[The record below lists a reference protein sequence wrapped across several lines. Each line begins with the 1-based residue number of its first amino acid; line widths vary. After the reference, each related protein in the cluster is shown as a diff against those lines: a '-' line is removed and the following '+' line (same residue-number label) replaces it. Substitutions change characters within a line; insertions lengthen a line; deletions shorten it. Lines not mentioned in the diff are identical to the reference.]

1 MRLNSLQLV
10 NFRNYDNLYL
20 EFNKKVNLLV
30 GKNGQGKTNI
40 VESIYMLS
48 FGKSFRTSKDKEI
61 VKFETEN
68 LYVGGNFSKEH
79 TNGLIEVAIGKNK
92 KGIKVN
98 KIHIQKIYELLGN
111 INVVIFSPEDLRLVK
126 EGPKE
131 RRSFIDKEISQ
142 IMPKYYNYLTNYN
155 KILFQRNQLLK
166 SKNVDSALLDVYD
179 ESLAKYGS
187 YIYILRRD
195 FIKKIANISKN
206 LHEKLT
212 GGIEE
217 LSITYKNQLNIC
229 DEDTTSTVYNKFIE
243 KLMSNREHDIET
255 RTTRYGLH
263 KDDLNIY
270 INGLDVR
277 LYGSQGQQRTASISL
292 KLSEIEL
299 INNEV
304 GEYPILILDDVFSE
318 LDETRQKLLVDNLNV
333 VQMFITTA
341 EIAHK
346 NIFDKS
352 NTTIFNIESGHVI
365 NIENGGELDETRIR
379 CKSDTSPRRIR
390 SS

>member
-1 MRLNSLQLV
+1 MQLKSLQLV

-20 EFNKKVNLLV
+20 DFNEKINLLV

-48 FGKSFRTSKDKEI
+48 FGKSFRTNKDKEI
-61 VKFETEN
+61 IKFGSEN
-68 LYVGGNFSKEH
+68 LYVGGSFLKQN
-79 TNGLIEVAIGKNK
+79 TNSLIEIAISKSK

-111 INVVIFSPEDLRLVK
+111 LNVVIFSPEDLKLVK
-126 EGPKE
+126 DGPKE

-142 IMPKYYNYLTNYN
+142 IIPKYYTYLTNYN
-155 KILFQRNQLLK
+155 KVLFQRNQLLK
-166 SKNVDSALLDVYD
+166 NRDIDGALLDVYD
-179 ESLAKYGS
+179 ENLVQYGS

-195 FIKKIANISKN
+195 FIKKIADISKN
-206 LHEKLT
+206 MHEKLT
-212 GGIEE
+212 NGIEE
-217 LSITYKNQLNIC
+217 LLITYKNQI
-229 DEDTTSTVYNKFIE
+229 DISDDDTIESIKNKFLQ
-243 KLMSNREHDIET
+243 KLKSSRDHDIDT

-263 KDDLNIY
+263 KDDLNIF

-299 INNEV
+299 IKSEV

-318 LDETRQKLLVDNLNV
+318 LDETRQKLLVDNLSV

-341 EIAHK
+341 EISHK
-346 NIFDKS
+346 NIFKNSD
-352 NTTIFNIESGHVI
+352 TTIFSIDQGKVI
-365 NIENGGELDETRIR
+365 NIENGGN
-379 CKSDTSPRRIR
+379 
-390 SS
+390 

>member
-10 NFRNYDNLYL
+10 NFRNYDNLHL

-40 VESIYMLS
+40 VESIYMLA

-61 VKFETEN
+61 IKFNSEN
-68 LYVGGNFSKEH
+68 LYVGGNFSTQH

-98 KIHIQKIYELLGN
+98 KIHIQKIHELLGN

-131 RRSFIDKEISQ
+131 RRLFIDKEISQ
-142 IMPKYYNYLTNYN
+142 IMPKYYNYLTSYN

-166 SKNVDSALLDVYD
+166 SKYIDKALLDVYD
-179 ESLAKYGS
+179 ESLAQYGS

-195 FIKKIANISKN
+195 FIKKIAIISKN
-206 LHEKLT
+206 MHEKLT
-212 GGIEE
+212 DGIEE
-217 LSITYKNQLNIC
+217 LSITYKNQININ
-229 DEDTTSTVYNKFIE
+229 DEDTVASVYNKFLD
-243 KLMSNREHDIET
+243 KLSSNREHDIET
-255 RTTRYGLH
+255 RTTKYGLQ
-263 KDDLNIY
+263 KDDLNIF
-270 INGLDVR
+270 INDLDVR

-318 LDETRQKLLVDNLNV
+318 LDETRQKLLVDNLSV

-341 EIAHK
+341 EVSHK

-352 NTTIFNIESGHVI
+352 NTTIFNIKQGSVI
-365 NIENGGELDETRIR
+365 SIENGGI
-379 CKSDTSPRRIR
+379 
-390 SS
+390 

>member
-1 MRLNSLQLV
+1 MRLKTLQLV
-10 NFRNYDNLYL
+10 NFRNYDNLHIN
-20 EFNKKVNLLV
+20 FNEKVNLLI
-30 GKNGQGKTNI
+30 GRNGQGKTNI

-48 FGKSFRTSKDKEI
+48 FGKSFRTNRDKEI
-61 VKFETEN
+61 IKFDTEN
-68 LYVGGNFSKEH
+68 LYVGGSYSKEH
-79 TNGLIEVAIGKNK
+79 TDGLIEIAIGKNK

-98 KIHIQKIYELLGN
+98 KIHELLGN
-111 INVVIFSPEDLRLVK
+111 LNVVIFSPEDLRLVK

-166 SKNVDSALLDVYD
+166 TNHIDNALLDVYD
-179 ESLAKYGS
+179 ESLARYGS
-187 YIYILRRD
+187 YLYILRRD
-195 FIKKIANISKN
+195 FIKKIADISKN
-206 LHEKLT
+206 MHSKLT
-212 GGIEE
+212 NSIEE
-217 LSITYKNQLNIC
+217 LSITYKNQIEIC
-229 DEDTTSTVYNKFIE
+229 DDDTIDSVYNKFLE
-243 KLMSNREHDIET
+243 KLTSSRKHDIDV

-270 INGLDVR
+270 VNGLDVR

-299 INNEV
+299 IRNEV

-318 LDETRQKLLVDNLNV
+318 LDETRQKLLIDNLSV

-341 EIAHK
+341 EVSHI
-346 NIFDKS
+346 NIFNKS
-352 NTTIFNIESGHVI
+352 NTTIFRIEKGKVI
-365 NIENGGELDETRIR
+365 NIENGGN
-379 CKSDTSPRRIR
+379 
-390 SS
+390 

>member
-1 MRLNSLQLV
+1 MRLKSLQLV
-10 NFRNYDNLYL
+10 NFRNYNNLHL
-20 EFNKKVNLLV
+20 DFNEKINLLV

-48 FGKSFRTSKDKEI
+48 FGKSFRTNKDKEI
-61 VKFETEN
+61 IKFDTEN
-68 LYVGGNFSKEH
+68 LYVGGSYSKEY
-79 TNGLIEVAIGKNK
+79 TNGLIEIAISKNK

-98 KIHIQKIYELLGN
+98 KIHIQKIYDLLGN
-111 INVVIFSPEDLRLVK
+111 LNVVIFSPEDLKLVK
-126 EGPKE
+126 DGPKE

-155 KILFQRNQLLK
+155 KVLFQRNQLLK
-166 SKNVDSALLDVYD
+166 NRDIDRALLDVYD
-179 ESLAKYGS
+179 ESLAQYGG

-195 FIKKIANISKN
+195 FIKKISNISKN
-206 LHEKLT
+206 MHKNLT
-212 GGIEE
+212 NGIEE
-217 LSITYKNQLNIC
+217 LVITYKNQINIC
-229 DEDTTSTVYNKFIE
+229 EDDTIEIVQNKFLD
-243 KLMSNREHDIET
+243 KLKLSRNHDIET

-263 KDDLNIY
+263 KDDLNIF

-299 INNEV
+299 IKNEV

-318 LDETRQKLLVDNLNV
+318 LDEIRQKLLVENLSV

-341 EIAHK
+341 EVSHK
-346 NIFDKS
+346 SIFEKS
-352 NTTIFNIESGHVI
+352 NTTIFNIEQGRVI
-365 NIENGGELDETRIR
+365 NIENGGN
-379 CKSDTSPRRIR
+379 
-390 SS
+390 

>member
-1 MRLNSLQLV
+1 MQLNSLQLV
-10 NFRNYDNLYL
+10 NFRNYDNLFL

-48 FGKSFRTSKDKEI
+48 FGKSFRTNKDKEI
-61 VKFETEN
+61 IKFEREN
-68 LYVGGNFSKEH
+68 LYVGGNFSKEQ
-79 TNGLIEVAIGKNK
+79 TNGLIEIAISRNK

-98 KIHIQKIYELLGN
+98 KIHVQKIYELLGN
-111 INVVIFSPEDLRLVK
+111 LNVVIFSPEDLRLVK

-166 SKNVDSALLDVYD
+166 SKYMDKNLLDVYD

-195 FIKKIANISKN
+195 FIKKIAHISRNMHKN
-206 LHEKLT
+206 LT

-217 LSITYKNQLNIC
+217 LLITYKNQIDIC
-229 DEDTTSTVYNKFIE
+229 DEDTISTVYNKFSD
-243 KLMSNREHDIET
+243 KLISSREHDIET
-255 RTTRYGLH
+255 RTTKYGLH
-263 KDDLNIY
+263 KDDLNIF

-299 INNEV
+299 IKNEV
-304 GEYPILILDDVFSE
+304 GEYPVLILDDVFSE
-318 LDETRQKLLVDNLNV
+318 LDETRQKLLVDNLSV

-341 EIAHK
+341 EVSHK

-352 NTTIFNIESGHVI
+352 NTTIFNIDRGHVI
-365 NIENGGELDETRIR
+365 NIENGGN
-379 CKSDTSPRRIR
+379 
-390 SS
+390 

>member
-1 MRLNSLQLV
+1 MRLNNLQLV
-10 NFRNYDNLYL
+10 NFRNYNDLHLN
-20 EFNKKVNLLV
+20 FNPKVNLLI

-61 VKFETEN
+61 IKFECEN
-68 LYVGGNFSKEH
+68 LYVGGSFSKEH
-79 TNGLIEVAIGKNK
+79 TNGLIEIGISKNK

-98 KIHIQKIYELLGN
+98 KIHIQKLHELLGN
-111 INVVIFSPEDLRLVK
+111 LNVVIFSPEDLRLVK

-155 KILFQRNQLLK
+155 KVLFQRNQLLK
-166 SKNVDSALLDVYD
+166 SRDVNKALLDVYD
-179 ESLAKYGS
+179 ESLAQYGS

-206 LHEKLT
+206 MHENLT
-212 GGIEE
+212 NGIEE
-217 LSITYKNQLNIC
+217 LLITYKNQINIS
-229 DEDTTSTVYNKFIE
+229 DEDTISSVYSKFID
-243 KLMSNREHDIET
+243 KLQSSREHDIET

-263 KDDLNIY
+263 KDDLNIF

-299 INNEV
+299 IKNEV

-318 LDETRQKLLVDNLNV
+318 LDETRQKLLVDNLSV

-341 EIAHK
+341 EVSHK
-346 NIFDKS
+346 NIFDRG
-352 NTTIFNIESGHVI
+352 NTTIFNIEQGRVI
-365 NIENGGELDETRIR
+365 NIENGGN
-379 CKSDTSPRRIR
+379 
-390 SS
+390 